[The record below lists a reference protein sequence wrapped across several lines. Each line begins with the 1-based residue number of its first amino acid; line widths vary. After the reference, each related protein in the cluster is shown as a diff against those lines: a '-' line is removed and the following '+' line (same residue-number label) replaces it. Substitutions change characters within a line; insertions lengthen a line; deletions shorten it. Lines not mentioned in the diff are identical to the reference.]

1 MQFKSHA
8 FAVLLALPFAVQAQD
23 FDLKASITR
32 GQPLYMQTCL
42 ACHQPTGMGLPGA
55 FPPLA
60 GSEYV
65 TGSPRR
71 LVATMLKGLQGPI
84 TVKGITYNNIMLPLD
99 VQFPILKDDAKVA
112 DVANYVRNNFGNTA
126 AEPVTTAL
134 VTEVR
139 AKWASRTTP
148 VTEADL
154 KEWKDDAA
162 PAAAGSAPATVP
174 GPGAPA
180 PAK

>member
-1 MQFKSHA
+1 MQLKS
-8 FAVLLALPFAVQAQD
+8 LALAVVLAAPFVAQAED
-23 FDLKASITR
+23 FDVKASITR
-32 GQPLYMQTCL
+32 GQPLYMQTCI

-71 LVATMLKGLQGPI
+71 TVAMMLKGLQGPL
-84 TVKGITYNNIMLPLD
+84 TVKGVTYSNIMLALD
-99 VQFPILKDDAKVA
+99 MQFPILKDDAKVA
-112 DVANYVRNNFGNTA
+112 DVANYARNSFGNTA
-126 AEPVTTAL
+126 AEAVTPAL

-148 VTEADL
+148 FTEAEIKD
-154 KEWKDDAA
+154 WKDDAA
-162 PAAAGSAPATVP
+162 PAPANATAAAAPAE
-174 GPGAPA
+174 

>member
-1 MQFKSHA
+1 MQLKSLV
-8 FAVLLALPFAVQAQD
+8 FAVVLAAPVAVQAED
-23 FDLKASITR
+23 FDVKASITR

-55 FPPLA
+55 FPPLG

-65 TGSPRR
+65 TGSARR
-71 LVATMLKGLQGPI
+71 LVATMLKGLQGPL

-99 VQFPILKDDAKVA
+99 LQFPILKDDAKVA
-112 DVANYVRNNFGNTA
+112 DVANYVRNSFGNTA
-126 AEPVTTAL
+126 SEAVTPAL

-148 VTEADL
+148 LTEAEL

-162 PAAAGSAPATVP
+162 PAAAS
-174 GPGAPA
+174 APA
-180 PAK
+180 PAAAPAAAEPAK

>member
-1 MQFKSHA
+1 MQVKSFVLA
-8 FAVLLALPFAVQAQD
+8 ALLAVPFSTLAQD
-23 FDLKASITR
+23 FDVKASITR
-32 GQPLYMQTCL
+32 GQPLYMQTCI

-71 LVATMLKGLQGPI
+71 LVATLLKGLQGPI
-84 TVKGITYNNIMLPLD
+84 TVKGVTYNNIMLPLD
-99 VQFPILKDDAKVA
+99 TQFPVLKDDAKVA
-112 DVANYVRNNFGNTA
+112 DVANYVRNSFGNTA
-126 AEPVTTAL
+126 TEPVTPAL

-148 VTEADL
+148 FTEADI

-162 PAAAGSAPATVP
+162 PAAAAAGSAPA
-174 GPGAPA
+174 AA
-180 PAK
+180 PAKAAN

>member
-1 MQFKSHA
+1 MQVKSLA
-8 FAVLLALPFAVQAQD
+8 IAALLAVPFSVLAED
-23 FDLKASITR
+23 FDVKASVTR
-32 GQPLYMQTCL
+32 GQPLYMQTCI

-71 LVATMLKGLQGPI
+71 LVAMMLKGLQGPI
-84 TVKGITYNNIMLPLD
+84 TVKGVTYNNIMLALD
-99 VQFPILKDDAKVA
+99 LQFPVLKDDAKVA
-112 DVANYVRNNFGNTA
+112 DVANYVRNSFGNTSTEA
-126 AEPVTTAL
+126 VTTAL

-139 AKWASRTTP
+139 TKWASRTTP
-148 VTEADL
+148 FTEADI

-162 PAAAGSAPATVP
+162 PAAAATAAS
-174 GPGAPA
+174 APA
-180 PAK
+180 PAAEPAK

>member
-1 MQFKSHA
+1 MQFKSLA
-8 FAVLLALPFAVQAQD
+8 LAVLLAAPFGVQAED
-23 FDLKASITR
+23 FDVKASISR
-32 GQPLYMQTCL
+32 GQPLYMQTCI

-60 GSEYV
+60 GSDYV

-71 LVATMLKGLQGPI
+71 MVATMLKGLQGPLTI
-84 TVKGITYNNIMLPLD
+84 KGVTYNNIMLPLD
-99 VQFPILKDDAKVA
+99 LQFPVLKDDAKVA
-112 DVANYVRNNFGNTA
+112 DVANYVRNSFGNTG
-126 AEPVTTAL
+126 AEVVTPAL

-148 VTEADL
+148 FTEADI

-162 PAAAGSAPATVP
+162 PAASASAAPA
-174 GPGAPA
+174 AA

>member
-1 MQFKSHA
+1 MQLKSLA
-8 FAVLLALPFAVQAQD
+8 LAALLAAPLAAQAED

-32 GQPLYMQTCL
+32 GQPLYMQTCI

-65 TGSPRR
+65 TGSARR
-71 LVATMLKGLQGPI
+71 MVATMLKGLQGPLTI
-84 TVKGITYNNIMLPLD
+84 KGVTYNNIMLAVDL
-99 VQFPILKDDAKVA
+99 QFPILKDDAKVA
-112 DVANYVRNNFGNTA
+112 DVANYARNSFGNTA
-126 AEPVTTAL
+126 TEVVTPAL

-148 VTEADL
+148 FTEADL

-162 PAAAGSAPATVP
+162 PAAAAAQ
-174 GPGAPA
+174 
-180 PAK
+180 PAKAAN

>member
-1 MQFKSHA
+1 MQFKSLV
-8 FAVLLALPFAVQAQD
+8 FVLALAAPLAAQAQD
-23 FDLKASITR
+23 FDVKASITR
-32 GQPLYMQTCL
+32 GQPLYMQTCI

-60 GSEYV
+60 GSDYV

-71 LVATMLKGLQGPI
+71 LVATLLKGLQGPL
-84 TVKGITYNNIMLPLD
+84 TVKGVTYNNIMLPLD
-99 VQFPILKDDAKVA
+99 LQFPVLKDDAKVA
-112 DVANYVRNNFGNTA
+112 DVANYVRNSFGNTA
-126 AEPVTTAL
+126 AEVVTPAL

-148 VTEADL
+148 FTEADI
-154 KEWKDDAA
+154 KDWKDDTA
-162 PAAAGSAPATVP
+162 PAAAASAAE
-174 GPGAPA
+174 